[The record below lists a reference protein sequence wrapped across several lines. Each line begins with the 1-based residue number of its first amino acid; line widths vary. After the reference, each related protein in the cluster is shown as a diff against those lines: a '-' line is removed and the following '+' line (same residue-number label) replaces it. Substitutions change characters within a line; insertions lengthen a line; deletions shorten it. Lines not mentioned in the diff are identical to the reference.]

1 MLTKFRPRIL
11 LCCLYLRLHPL
22 WFFLCIIHS
31 ELCCIQRKHHTRYAI
46 PISTSHRIVL
56 SASKATNS
64 LVPHAYPALNKAERH
79 AVSMDT
85 SLVMAYAQLCLFLTV
100 LYTMEHH
107 AQYAMLIST
116 SIRVVLS
123 VFSATLWPSMVP
135 NASNISLCKTV
146 NQTLDLFA
154 PNVTTDIISITPP
167 YVWLNNYTAQGK
179 MDIHAKAAVCGPSH

>member
-1 MLTKFRPRIL
+1 MRAFYYSLCCSIHIWLSIMLTKFRPSTR
-11 LCCLYLRLHPL
+11 LCCLPPRLHPL

-64 LVPHAYPALNKAERH
+64 LVPHAYPVLHIAGHH

-85 SLVMAYAQLCLFLTV
+85 SLLMAYAELFLFLTV

-107 AQYAMLIST
+107 AQYAMPILT
-116 SIRVVLS
+116 SIWVALYVL
-123 VFSATLWPSMVP
+123 SATLWPIMVP
-135 NASNISLCKTV
+135 NASDFSLFKTV
-146 NQTLDLFA
+146 NRTLYLFA
-154 PNVTTDIISITPP
+154 PHVAKDILI
-167 YVWLNNYTAQGK
+167 
-179 MDIHAKAAVCGPSH
+179 C

>member
-1 MLTKFRPRIL
+1 MRSSYCSLCCSIHILLSSMLTKFRPRIL

-64 LVPHAYPALNKAERH
+64 LVPHAYPVLHIAGHH

-85 SLVMAYAQLCLFLTV
+85 SWVMAYAQLFLFLTV

-107 AQYAMLIST
+107 AQYAMPILT
-116 SIRVVLS
+116 SIWVALYVL
-123 VFSATLWPSMVP
+123 SATLWPIMVP
-135 NASNISLCKTV
+135 NASDFSLFKTV
-146 NQTLDLFA
+146 NRTLYLFA
-154 PNVTTDIISITPP
+154 PHVAKDILI
-167 YVWLNNYTAQGK
+167 
-179 MDIHAKAAVCGPSH
+179 C